1 MKQIKNF
8 LMLVLYP
15 SAIGFVA
22 ELPGSGG
29 VYPLPKIES
38 VQLYRYEKPFDYFIM
53 SCEVS
58 DQSSCTCNFFKW
70 SMVKN

>member
-1 MKQIKNF
+1 MKHTCIKLKHIRNV
-8 LMLVLYP
+8 LLLVFYP

-29 VYPLPKIES
+29 VYPLPKIDS

-58 DQSSCTCNFFKW
+58 CS
-70 SMVKN
+70 VLL